1 MTTTPLRTYPDLVR
15 EARRLILGND
25 SLSADVLGDDTMAL
39 EVTLIELAKIA
50 KNRTAVLAI
59 LKDRGVEKLGERQK
73 LTNALA
79 KAERANLLKP
89 CLDERT
95 AIASGL
101 AAGKLVPYP
110 HAEKPASHLANAT
123 ALKDLGNT
131 SFKASSLEPA
141 IDLYADA
148 ILAASAAIPAKDAGT
163 EATAVALLVSLH
175 SNTAACYLKLERWME
190 VVASAT
196 CAIDLDATNAK
207 ALYRR
212 GIAYTHLDNK
222 RGDARKDLVACVKLD
237 PKNRD
242 AREALAAIDKEKAA
256 QKAAFSE
263 AFKKEIARDESEDT
277 RAKEAAAAE
286 AAAMRERVA
295 RDARERAKLEGVD
308 LEAIDK
314 LYETLASEGVNT
326 SDAAELNQALIERGA
341 DMNESGG
348 HAGLEAFA
356 RYYTRKNPTYG
367 GVTWGSS
374 AKSSQEEEEEVVA
387 MPKVV
392 NIADHLGLSRGS
404 ETVHAGKKTGGRGP
418 SSPVDVADAEPME
431 VVVESCKRMNV
442 EMAAEEEINTDG
454 MYSMSS
460 WGSSGK

>member
-1 MTTTPLRTYPDLVR
+1 M
-15 EARRLILGND
+15 
-25 SLSADVLGDDTMAL
+25 
-39 EVTLIELAKIA
+39 
-50 KNRTAVLAI
+50 
-59 LKDRGVEKLGERQK
+59 
-73 LTNALA
+73 
-79 KAERANLLKP
+79 
-89 CLDERT
+89 
-95 AIASGL
+95 
-101 AAGKLVPYP
+101 PYP

-148 ILAASAAIPAKDAGT
+148 ILAASEAVPAKDAGT

-212 GIAYTHLDNK
+212 GMAYTHLDNK

-263 AFKKEIARDESEDT
+263 AFKKEIARDESEGHEGEGGGGGGGGNAGAGCSRCA
-277 RAKEAAAAE
+277 RAG
-286 AAAMRERVA
+286 
-295 RDARERAKLEGVD
+295 KLEGVD

-374 AKSSQEEEEEVVA
+374 AKSQEEEEVVA
-387 MPKVV
+387 MPRWSILRIIWAFLAGARRFMRARRRAAVGR
-392 NIADHLGLSRGS
+392 AARSMWPMRSRW
-404 ETVHAGKKTGGRGP
+404 RLW
-418 SSPVDVADAEPME
+418 SSRA
-431 VVVESCKRMNV
+431 NV
-442 EMAAEEEINTDG
+442 
-454 MYSMSS
+454 
-460 WGSSGK
+460 